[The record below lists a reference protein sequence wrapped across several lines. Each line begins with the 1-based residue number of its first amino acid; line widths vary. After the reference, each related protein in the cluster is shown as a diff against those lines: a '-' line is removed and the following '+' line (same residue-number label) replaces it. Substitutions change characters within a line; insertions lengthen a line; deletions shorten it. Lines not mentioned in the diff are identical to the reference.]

1 MFWEASLSFNIV
13 QLPTPSSSSPLP
25 SPSPSPPPLPLS
37 LSFFFSLSPS
47 LSLSR
52 SLSLSGVVSLSQAL
66 CSSDEYSNSLLHL
79 DLSKN
84 PGVLSGEDASV
95 RERRKTHLETK
106 THTAPFL
113 LHFISFIWLLSLSL
127 SRFLVSVSRTC
138 ISSCLSPTAWSTWIC
153 RARIAPSTRWVFDV
167 YVQRFKQNAFLWL
180 TVSTLCLTQLFGA
193 LLRGCC
199 ADLSHLNLSKNS
211 FSHRLVTSLRLLQQQ
226 QQQKKPNLRI
236 YRPYFTSK
244 ASSCLSSSL
253 PLVSFFAI
261 ISVSHLM
268 GNQKWALWESLEHCA
283 SSLWVCPLRKAELA
297 ALPA

>member
-13 QLPTPSSSSPLP
+13 QLPTPSSSSSSSCPDAPFFL
-25 SPSPSPPPLPLS
+25 LS
-37 LSFFFSLSPS
+37 LFPS
-47 LSLSR
+47 LSLSLSLSQEWCLSLR
-52 SLSLSGVVSLSQAL
+52 LSAPAMSTPTLSCTWTWARTPGSSRGRMPRSESAAKPIWKQKHTLLHFYSTSSASYDSSLSLS
-66 CSSDEYSNSLLHL
+66 
-79 DLSKN
+79 
-84 PGVLSGEDASV
+84 P
-95 RERRKTHLETK
+95 
-106 THTAPFL
+106 
-113 LHFISFIWLLSLSL
+113 